1 MLRYSDMT
9 RYGLP
14 HSEIRGLASV
24 CDYPRLFAAH
34 CVLRRLPVPGQ
45 PPCAL
50 VRLTFHNF
58 TRKFY
63 SLACCHAGFY
73 SFSEVVPFT
82 FNLLPTTFHKS
93 FVCFTYCFLKDLLSF
108 FSMQFSRCKFS
119 FGEGLVVEMSGIE
132 PLTPCLQGRCSPS

>member
-24 CDYPRLFAAH
+24 CDYPRLIAAH
-34 CVLRRLPVPGQ
+34 CVLHRLPVPGQ

-50 VRLTFHNF
+50 VRLTF
-58 TRKFY
+58 
-63 SLACCHAGFY
+63 SLLCAKVLFPPCRHAGFY

-82 FNLLPTTFHKS
+82 F
-93 FVCFTYCFLKDLLSF
+93 
-108 FSMQFSRCKFS
+108 
-119 FGEGLVVEMSGIE
+119 
-132 PLTPCLQGRCSPS
+132 